1 MSVRAFIGLGS
12 NLGDPAVT
20 LRRALEDLE
29 LVPSSRLVARSP
41 LYANPPLGPVA
52 QGEFVNAVAELATTL
67 SARALLAELRRIEA
81 AHGRTR
87 DGTRWGPR
95 TLDLDL
101 LLHGATVLD
110 DPDLHLPHRGLPTRN
125 FVLYPL
131 HDLAPELVVP
141 GAGALRELLARC
153 SADGLR
159 RLD

>member
-1 MSVRAFIGLGS
+1 VTVRAFIGLGG
-12 NLGDPAVT
+12 NLGDAAAT
-20 LRRALEDLE
+20 LRRAFDDLE
-29 LVPSSRLVARSP
+29 LVPASRLVARSP

-52 QGEFVNAVAELATTL
+52 QGEFVNAVALLETGLAP
-67 SARALLAELRRIEA
+67 RALLGELRRIEA

-101 LLHGATVLD
+101 LLHGDAVLD

-131 HDLAPELVVP
+131 ADLDPALTVP
-141 GAGALRELLARC
+141 GAGPLRELLARC
-153 SADGLR
+153 PADGLR